1 MIGREREIKE
11 LNKLYEKNKAELI
24 AVYGRRRVGKTYLID
39 ETFANRLT
47 FRYAALSPADRE
59 AKGLLSAQLEHFYN
73 SLDLYGMEKTD
84 KPKSWQQNTTEQT
97 VVTWRGYA
105 FENVCFNHIDQIKD
119 ALGISGVITTSSAWS
134 KRDDDEQ
141 GVQIDLLLNRNDNVI
156 NMCEIKFYSGD
167 FVVNKS
173 YYNTLLHRQEV
184 LAKEVSRKKVV
195 HNTLITTNGI
205 KRNEY
210 SSIFTNV
217 VTLDDLFRENR

>member
-1 MIGREREIKE
+1 MKIKAAVRQLYMMFTAAWVEKLGSVNMIGRER
-11 LNKLYEKNKAELI
+11 
-24 AVYGRRRVGKTYLID
+24 
-39 ETFANRLT
+39 
-47 FRYAALSPADRE
+47 
-59 AKGLLSAQLEHFYN
+59 
-73 SLDLYGMEKTD
+73 
-84 KPKSWQQNTTEQT
+84 
-97 VVTWRGYA
+97 
-105 FENVCFNHIDQIKD
+105 
-119 ALGISGVITTSSAWS
+119 
-134 KRDDDEQ
+134 
-141 GVQIDLLLNRNDNVI
+141 
-156 NMCEIKFYSGD
+156 EIKFYSGD